1 MKRILKRDLNGVR
14 GDLRGVRGDLSRV
27 WGDLIGVTGDL
38 SGVTGDIDACELTAA
53 EREAGVV
60 IDELLIDEA

>member
-27 WGDLIGVTGDL
+27 WGDL